1 MSVNFNGT
9 PVGTPPANA
18 EFLDFYQDSSKVG
31 TAHYYA
37 SFYSGDGDSTHLY
50 ENTMDSYPDYTEEA
64 GGGSM
69 SITWNDNKSVFSLH
83 EGSATTSVASGS
95 MAYDSQGNAVGLYV
109 MGENGN
115 TDNTGNDNTTTT
127 TNINPIIQLTPDTT
141 ASDALIATFS
151 IAEGSNNGAQN
162 WSLLDTDLNGVV
174 DRATNTETYY
184 DYNHVQQTDT
194 EEYII
199 TWSDAT
205 HFTARSIFN
214 EIEFGSTFDSQGR
227 PTTIPM
233 YNYNPDGE
241 DIRVDVPITWQ
252 ARDAYNVVG
261 TFVTED
267 ELGKESGKF
276 LDTNGDNLP
285 DQVSMRDIYDDITY
299 TTTAKLI
306 GWENLSSTN
315 PNAVSAEV
323 LISND
328 PQNMFSGTITGTS
341 SAPTSVI
348 ITSYVMGGS
357 EVVPVDDIHNSDGTT
372 TTTIRNIQATYV
384 VEEKEVTGTFADL
397 KSWMEKTIAT
407 AFAPDAAI
415 THHIEQYLAQD
426 TTRNLTNVEV
436 LNRTF
441 SSTAATTI
449 EVLGGVGD
457 QEAYTIDATG
467 LADWSQINLNDI
479 DFATIFG
486 DKIKIQGG
494 DGANYVVAGDGSQD
508 ILLGAGDDTLY
519 GGAGDDI
526 IGSTTGNDQIFGDDG
541 NDTLTGGAGNDS
553 LTGGAGNDTAVFRGY
568 KGDYTI
574 TVTDATAGNYIIT
587 DNVADRDG
595 TDTLTG
601 IETLQFADPYAASD
615 SSDGIST
622 GVALAGI
629 GGLGLLAWALL

>member
-1 MSVNFNGT
+1 MSVNFTGLPASST
-9 PVGTPPANA
+9 PANHELLDFVQITPPTTTN
-18 EFLDFYQDSSKVG
+18 
-31 TAHYYA
+31 YYA
-37 SFYSGDGDSTHLY
+37 SWDSGDGDYTHLY
-50 ENTMDSYPDYTEEA
+50 DTNGDGKPDYALEA
-64 GGGSM
+64 GGDQIPFIWNGSNFTAA
-69 SITWNDNKSVFSLH
+69 SI
-83 EGSATTSVASGS
+83 SATGSLALDAS
-95 MAYDSQGNAVGLYV
+95 GNAVGLYV
-109 MGENGN
+109 MDEGDGG
-115 TDNTGNDNTTTT
+115 DGGSTGNDNGTTT

-141 ASDALIATFS
+141 AGDALIATFS
-151 IAEGSNNGAQN
+151 IAEGSDNGAQN
-162 WSLLDTDLNGVV
+162 WSLLDTDLNGTI
-174 DRATNTETYY
+174 DRATNIETYY

-214 EIEFGSTFDSQGR
+214 DIEFGSTFDSQGR

-233 YNYNPDGE
+233 YDYNPDGE

-252 ARDAYNVVG
+252 ARDAYNVIG
-261 TFVTED
+261 TFVTE
-267 ELGKESGKF
+267 ETSNKL

-285 DQVSMRDIYDDITY
+285 DEFSMRDIYDDITY

-384 VEEKEVTGTFADL
+384 FEEKEVTGTFADL
-397 KSWMEKTIAT
+397 KSWIEKTIAT

-426 TTRNLTNVEV
+426 TTRSLTNVEV

-457 QEAYTIDATG
+457 QEAYTINATD

-486 DKIKIQGG
+486 DKIIIRGG

-508 ILLGAGDDTLY
+508 ILLGVDDDTLY

-526 IGSTTGNDQIFGDDG
+526 IGSTTGNDQIFGEAG
-541 NDTLTGGAGNDS
+541 NDILTGGQEND
-553 LTGGAGNDTAVFRGY
+553 LIDGGTGDDTAIFTGN
-568 KGDYTI
+568 KADYTMSYSNGSW
-574 TVTDATAGNYIIT
+574 TVTDSVTG
-587 DNVADRDG
+587 RDG
-595 TDTLTG
+595 IDTVSNV
-601 IETLQFADPYAASD
+601 EHFQFADQTMAVADPYAGSHD
-615 SSDGIST
+615 
-622 GVALAGI
+622 
-629 GGLGLLAWALL
+629 GLGTEAAIVGLGAIGFIAWLVL